1 MQIRLTAGIALVYA
15 AVLAAGG
22 LADAQE
28 QQSSLSQQGA
38 ALPPNNP
45 FLIQNAKLFRRALN

>member
-1 MQIRLTAGIALVYA
+1 MKIKLTAGIALTVA

-22 LADAQE
+22 LTDAQE

-45 FLIQNAKLFRRALN
+45 FLI